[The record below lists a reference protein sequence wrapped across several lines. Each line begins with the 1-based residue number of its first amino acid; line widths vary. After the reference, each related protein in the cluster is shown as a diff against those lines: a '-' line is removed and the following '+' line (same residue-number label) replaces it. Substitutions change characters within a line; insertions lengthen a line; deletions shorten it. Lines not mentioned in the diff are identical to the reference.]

1 MKFGREMD
9 GGHCSGEGAIVMEKG
24 KRQGS
29 IQGNTYG
36 KRTQLEQAWEARG
49 TEFCQLLQPAGL
61 KPGGLKL
68 SVLG

>member
-36 KRTQLEQAWEARG
+36 KKNTVG
-49 TEFCQLLQPAGL
+49 IGL
-61 KPGGLKL
+61 GSKRD
-68 SVLG
+68 